1 MSSELPKNCK
11 TVAVVASE
19 TAAEKD
25 SGAVMDS
32 GEEGSVVEGS
42 VVEGSV
48 AVTEAVEQ
56 VEQVVQEPPP
66 FVMSLKLTYHHMSI

>member
-1 MSSELPKNCK
+1 MSSELPKKCK

-19 TAAEKD
+19 TAVEKD
-25 SGAVMDS
+25 SGAVMDLV
-32 GEEGSVVEGS
+32 EEGS

-56 VEQVVQEPPP
+56 VEHVVQEPPP

>member
-19 TAAEKD
+19 T
-25 SGAVMDS
+25 
-32 GEEGSVVEGS
+32 
-42 VVEGSV
+42 
-48 AVTEAVEQ
+48 EAVEQ

-66 FVMSLKLTYHHMSI
+66 FLMSLKLTYHHMSI